1 MLIYAIFWALGRAGF
16 PVQNTQESG
25 KNVWFGFS
33 ESVRVFKKD
42 QMTMMILRSVDNY
55 P

>member
-1 MLIYAIFWALGRAGF
+1 MLFLGRLGF

-25 KNVWFGFS
+25 NLKVFGFQ
-33 ESVRVFKKD
+33 ESVLTND
-42 QMTMMILRSVDNY
+42 NDDEPSVDNY